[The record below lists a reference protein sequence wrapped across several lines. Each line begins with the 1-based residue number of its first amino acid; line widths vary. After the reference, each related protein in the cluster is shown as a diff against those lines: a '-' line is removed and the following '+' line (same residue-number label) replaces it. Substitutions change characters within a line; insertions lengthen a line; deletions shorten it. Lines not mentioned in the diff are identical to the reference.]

1 MKRTIVILSAVFALI
16 SFQAFADTK
25 TLEQRVADLEKSAP
39 SLPAGM
45 FVNGNI
51 EMFYDPDTYDSDIDT
66 RAEVFVGL
74 QSEIDGPIDWAG
86 AGTRFDSQ
94 YSLDTTLNNTLVEK
108 QIGVGLGNTR
118 LYVGET
124 DAQRLGFAKTAKIGL
139 PLIITEANSRID
151 HNEKIVLT
159 FGGWENNNEFDFDEH
174 RLSRDLPIGFTVGY
188 DAEASTVYLG
198 GTVSLAGFAELSY
211 MQIGNKSNI
220 TDNELN
226 QQGVALGSQVLR
238 RYGIPVGFGVEVWD
252 DKNTGLAKDDR
263 VDFGVMY
270 HYTKETMFTYHRV
283 LNDDLGT
290 DGTYLGVVHTVGP
303 VETGFYYHT
312 DVTNTSVWT
321 GATTDRDDSI
331 KATLKYKF

>member
-1 MKRTIVILSAVFALI
+1 MKKTLIMSVIFSLVAITGAV
-16 SFQAFADTK
+16 ADTK
-25 TLEQRVADLEKSAP
+25 TLEERVADLEKSAP
-39 SLPAGM
+39 TLPTGL
-45 FVNGNI
+45 FVNGNV
-51 EMFYDPDTYDSDIDT
+51 EMYYDPDLYDSDIDS

-74 QSEIDGPIDWAG
+74 QSELEGPLSWAG
-86 AGTRFDSQ
+86 ASGRFDSH
-94 YSLDTTLNNTLVEK
+94 YSLDTTKNNTVVEK

-139 PLIITEANSRID
+139 PLIITEPNSRID
-151 HNEKIVLT
+151 HNEKVVIT
-159 FGGWENNNEFDFDEH
+159 FGGWNNNNEFDFDEH
-174 RLSRDLPIGFTVGY
+174 RLSRDLPIGFTLGY
-188 DAEASTVYLG
+188 DSAASTVYLG

-211 MQIGNKSNI
+211 MQIGDKNNI

-226 QQGVALGSQVLR
+226 QQGVSLGSQVLR
-238 RYGIPVGFGVEVWD
+238 RYNIPVGFGVEVWD

-263 VDFGVMY
+263 VDFGIMY
-270 HYTKETMFTYHRV
+270 NYSRETMFTAHRV